1 MKKETM
7 IAKKKQ
13 NLSKEN
19 KLMAKVLLQALDR
32 SYYLKSLGFS
42 CFDWQIDVLR
52 SPAKRKVING
62 ARQSGKST
70 VVSAVP
76 AHTARFYPGSIS
88 IIGAPTENQANE
100 TMNKV
105 IAFISRDPD
114 YPELKKCSTEEVELE
129 NGSRIIVRTAKSDT
143 FRGYSCPRVI
153 ILDEASRIEEDAYTS
168 GARPML
174 TDNPNGELYL
184 ISTPFGKE
192 GFFYEA
198 MNDTS
203 GVWSRW
209 NIRSPYTVV
218 GTGTEAHLEE
228 YMSSEEFESLGKNKG
243 IKNYFSPR
251 HRDLSFQSEQLTEM
265 GIMQYRQ
272 EYETLFIEKQGQVF
286 SYDEIQ
292 DMFVHSKEDLLTI
305 ERRALNTGGK
315 SDSNPI
321 SFAV

>member
-1 MKKETM
+1 MSSNTSRLSEESKLY
-7 IAKKKQ
+7 AKT
-13 NLSKEN
+13 
-19 KLMAKVLLQALDR
+19 LLQALDR
-32 SYYLKSLGFS
+32 SYYLKSLGFT
-42 CFDWQIDVLR
+42 CFDWQIDVLK
-52 SPAKRKVING
+52 SQAKRKVING

-100 TMNKV
+100 TMKKV
-105 IAFISRDPD
+105 IAFIDIDPD
-114 YPELKKCSTEEVELE
+114 YPALKKCSTEEVELE

-192 GFFYEA
+192 GFFFEA

-228 YMSSEEFESLGKNKG
+228 YMTSSEFEKMGESKG
-243 IKNYFSPR
+243 VKNYFSPR
-251 HRDLSFQSEQLTEM
+251 HRDLSFQSEQLMEM

-292 DMFVHSKEDLLTI
+292 DMFVTAKEDLLSM
-305 ERRALNTGGK
+305 ERRALKNGGS